1 MIKIYN
7 MVKARVRNNII
18 IGLSRDNIELLL
30 KDKPIQF
37 NLKVLGFPED
47 YTVFVIAGETE
58 SAIMDSLKPLIDE
71 ATVVKDL
78 RP

>member
-1 MIKIYN
+1 